1 MSEELLI
8 RHCSP
13 TLAGIKTGNMFNCSF
28 DSKDE
33 MRVALR
39 YFNKKLSKKGIRL
52 LPLRYAEGKALIYVY
67 RPAHLL
73 RDFKDGIAVRIL
85 RERGYFAETPERC
98 IMHLVKRLGECDE
111 FPHEIGLF
119 LGYPPNDVRGFI
131 ENKDDCKL
139 VGAWKV
145 YSDEDA
151 ARKTFEKYNKCTAA
165 YCKHYASGSSIERLT
180 VAV

>member
-13 TLAGIKTGNMFNCSF
+13 TLAGMKTGNMFSCAF
-28 DSKDE
+28 PSKDE
-33 MRVALR
+33 MRDALR

-52 LPLRYAEGKALIYVY
+52 LPLRYLDGKALIYVY
-67 RPAHLL
+67 RPAHLS
-73 RDFKDGIAVRIL
+73 RDFKDGTASRIL
-85 RERGYFAETPERC
+85 RERGYFADSPERC
-98 IMHLVKRLGECDE
+98 IIQLAKKLYEYDE

-119 LGYPPNDVRGFI
+119 LGYPPKDVCGFI
-131 ENKDDCKL
+131 ENKDSYKF

-145 YSDEDA
+145 YSDEENA
-151 ARKTFEKYNKCTAA
+151 KKTFAKYNKCTAV

-180 VAV
+180 VEV

>member
-33 MRVALR
+33 MRDALR

-52 LPLRYAEGKALIYVY
+52 LPLRYVEGKALIYVY

-73 RDFKDGIAVRIL
+73 RDFKDGIAGRIL
-85 RERGYFAETPERC
+85 RERGYCAEAPERC
-98 IMHLVKRLGECDE
+98 IMQLVKRLGECDE

-119 LGYPPNDVRGFI
+119 LGYPPKDVCGFI
-131 ENKDDCKL
+131 EKKDDCKL

-151 ARKTFEKYNKCTAA
+151 ARKTFEKYNKCTAV